1 VTCRPDNV
9 PSASGAGT
17 VGAWTGL
24 PLRALALLA
33 GIVSLGACP
42 ALAQAQPPVPS
53 APTTI
58 DGPSPDILGM
68 SGFSVARDG
77 TGAVAYLKNV
87 SGVAHVFVSRLIG
100 GQFQTPEQV
109 DGSLPGPSSQPVIA
123 AGNGGML
130 LLGFINGGS
139 LWVLT
144 RPSATTPYVPPLDLA
159 DGAINP
165 ALQMTNF
172 GKAYLA
178 FAVAD
183 GAGHDVRAAFYNNG
197 QWALE
202 PTPLNAVAADDA
214 GTGTGRP
221 ALGAAGDGVGI
232 VAWGEGG
239 HIYSRRVWGTYPSIV
254 YQQADVG
261 SLGGWSEAP
270 QGADQP
276 SVGVEGDSS
285 YVDIVFHEVLTNGSQ
300 LQSRVLM
307 NRLHGS
313 LYDGVTQP
321 DGLSTPSSSGADQ
334 PQISEA
340 EYGNGIVTS
349 VRTDTNQ
356 LWTTVLGS
364 NGSSQGT
371 YQVDSLQNATAPRGT
386 PGMDGLYSGL
396 VAWQH
401 DSGALGSTEIRARY
415 FGGSSFWPET
425 IVSSPD
431 LGPTDAA
438 RGLATGGDISG
449 DGVIAWVQGSASSR
463 RILAV
468 QLYQAPGSFAPL
480 TSFQY
485 VRSAQRVLAWSP
497 ARDAWGP
504 IQYSVTLDGAQ
515 IAQTPATATV
525 VPFTLSQGPHRW
537 WVTATNPAGLTSTA
551 RAASVWVDTV
561 APVAHFT
568 LTGRTR
574 AGSLLHIYVTYSD
587 SPPPLPAADASGV
600 ASVLV
605 NWGDGSRYAIH
616 HGKFHIY
623 RRPGR
628 YLLRVT
634 VTDRAGNATNL
645 TRMIRVAA
653 KPKPKPKRKPH
664 KQSGSSR
671 HTSGG
676 APTGHR

>member
-1 VTCRPDNV
+1 VLRPLV
-9 PSASGAGT
+9 LLAGT
-17 VGAWTGL
+17 VSL
-24 PLRALALLA
+24 VLLA
-33 GIVSLGACP
+33 GTVSLGAFP
-42 ALAQAQPPVPS
+42 ALAEAQPPGLS
-53 APTTI
+53 APTTV
-58 DGPSPDILGM
+58 DGPSADIVGV

-100 GQFQTPEQV
+100 GQFQIPEQV

-123 AGNGGML
+123 TGSGGVL
-130 LLGFINGGS
+130 LIGFINGGS
-139 LWVLT
+139 LWVVT

-159 DGAINP
+159 NGAINP
-165 ALQMTNF
+165 SLQMTTF

-178 FAVAD
+178 FAMAD
-183 GAGHDVRAAFYNNG
+183 GAGYDVRAAFYNNG
-197 QWALE
+197 QWAME

-221 ALGAAGDGVGI
+221 AVGAAGDGVGI
-232 VAWGEGG
+232 VAWGESG
-239 HIYSRRVWGTYPSIV
+239 HIYSRRVWGTSPSIV
-254 YQQADVG
+254 YEQADVG

-285 YVDIVFHEVLTNGSQ
+285 YADIVFHETLSNGSRR
-300 LQSRVLM
+300 QSRVLM
-307 NRLHGS
+307 SRLHGS

-321 DGLSTPSSSGADQ
+321 DGLSTQSGSGADQ
-334 PQISEA
+334 PRISEA
-340 EYGNGIVTS
+340 EYGHGVVTS
-349 VRTDTNQ
+349 TRTDTNQ

-371 YQVDSLQNATAPRGT
+371 YQVDSLQNATAPYGT
-386 PGMDGLYSGL
+386 SGMDGLYSGL

-401 DSGALGSTEIRARY
+401 DSGAVGSTEIRARY
-415 FGGSSFWPET
+415 FFGPSFWPET
-425 IVSSPD
+425 VVSAPA

-449 DGVIAWVQGSASSR
+449 DGAITWVQGSASSR
-463 RILAV
+463 RIVAV
-468 QLYQAPGSFAPL
+468 QLYEPPGSFAPL

-485 VRSAQRVLAWSP
+485 MRSTRRVLAWSP

-504 IQYSVTLDGAQ
+504 IRYSVTLDGAQ
-515 IAQTPATATV
+515 IALTTATTTV
-525 VPFTLSQGPHRW
+525 VPFVLSQGPHSWR
-537 WVTATNPAGLTSTA
+537 VTATNPAGLTSTA
-551 RAASVWVDTV
+551 RAASMFVDTV
-561 APVAHFT
+561 APAANFT
-568 LTGRTR
+568 LSGRTR
-574 AGSLLHIYVTYSD
+574 AGSLLHIYVTYTD

-605 NWGDGSRYAIH
+605 NWGDGSRYAIR
-616 HGKFHIY
+616 HGKFHTY

-634 VTDRAGNATNL
+634 VRDRAGNTTNL
-645 TRMIRVAA
+645 TRLIRIAP
-653 KPKPKPKRKPH
+653 KPKPKPKGKRH
-664 KQSGSSR
+664 KRGSSR
-671 HTSGG
+671 DTSGG
-676 APTGHR
+676 PPAGHR